1 MFRVFPHTP
10 HLVICFLV
18 LLRVF
23 FIFFYKNEFV
33 VKSKGKVQIHLS
45 DTLIL
50 PTLLFEPDS
59 ISSSRALE
67 VSAVVVF
74 AALNAN

>member
-10 HLVICFLV
+10 HPVICFLV
-18 LLRVF
+18 LRVF
-23 FIFFYKNEFV
+23 FIFFIKMNLW
-33 VKSKGKVQIHLS
+33 VKSKGKLQIHLS

-50 PTLLFEPDS
+50 PTPLFEPDS

>member
-1 MFRVFPHTP
+1 MN
-10 HLVICFLV
+10 LW
-18 LLRVF
+18 
-23 FIFFYKNEFV
+23 

-50 PTLLFEPDS
+50 PTPLFEPDS
-59 ISSSRALE
+59 ISSSIALE